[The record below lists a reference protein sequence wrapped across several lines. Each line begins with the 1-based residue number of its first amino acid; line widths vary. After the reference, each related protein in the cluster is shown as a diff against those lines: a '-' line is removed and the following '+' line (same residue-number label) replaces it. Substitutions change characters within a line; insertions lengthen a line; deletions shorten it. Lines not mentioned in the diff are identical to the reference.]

1 MARPFKNLPPYGP
14 VQGTIAG
21 LNLLQRA
28 NVTRIDEEVLARE
41 GVAPGNEYKVV
52 GALRFLG
59 LIDESGAVTEKAVV
73 LRSRGSA
80 FQLGLQEILKS
91 AYAPLFTDRGP
102 LTGFDEIH
110 NRLVR
115 HYRMGKESAAKAA
128 RLFLALARYAGLV
141 EEGGEAPP
149 GRRADARGSRPAGA
163 GRGVV
168 GEQMG
173 ITRRRLPAGGVNVT
187 VTVSILVDSN
197 LVQLPPDEL
206 EARLGRI
213 FQAIGNAAV
222 SLQNVRG

>member
-28 NVTRIDEEVLARE
+28 NLTRVDEEVLVRE

-59 LIDESGAVTEKAVV
+59 LIDETGTVTEKAVV

-102 LTGFDEIH
+102 LTNFDEIH

-141 EEGGEAPP
+141 EEGGETQT
-149 GRRADARGSRPAGA
+149 GRRPDARSRRPGSV
-163 GRGVV
+163 GRGPV
-168 GEQMG
+168 GEQPG
-173 ITRRRLPAGGVNVT
+173 DARRRLPAGGVNVT
-187 VTVSILVDSN
+187 VNVSIVVDSN

-222 SLQNVRG
+222 SLQNIRG